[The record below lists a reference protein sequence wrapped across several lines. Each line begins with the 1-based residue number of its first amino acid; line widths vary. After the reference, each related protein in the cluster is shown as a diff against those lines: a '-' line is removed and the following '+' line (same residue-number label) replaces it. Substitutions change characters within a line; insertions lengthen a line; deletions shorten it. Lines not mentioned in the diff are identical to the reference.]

1 MAPVGFRVAYSSALV
16 RGTAVTTAA
25 VGADVA
31 TTVAATGTVVDMAT
45 VADMAMAA
53 AIAGTAAA
61 LPAAASA
68 EATRFTAVAPSMVE
82 EASTVAVAGSTAAD
96 TVAEVIANRTWFL
109 DAEEDIQQERLAA
122 DAASRFLFRSWLINP
137 DRDGARWRNRE
148 HTRSLRLLLVNYSAL
163 HYKSDILQ
171 RSYIL

>member
-1 MAPVGFRVAYSSALV
+1 MLASESDRDSATTAVLRPVLTAITITIRTRARLTAFMAPVGFRVAYSSALV
-16 RGTAVTTAA
+16 RGTTVTTAA

-53 AIAGTAAA
+53 AIAGTAAE
-61 LPAAASA
+61 LPAAPSA

-96 TVAEVIANRTWFL
+96 TVAEVIANRT
-109 DAEEDIQQERLAA
+109 
-122 DAASRFLFRSWLINP
+122 
-137 DRDGARWRNRE
+137 
-148 HTRSLRLLLVNYSAL
+148 
-163 HYKSDILQ
+163 
-171 RSYIL
+171 